1 MEAFASNAKGIS
13 MGLQITKP
21 ARAGEITLSFDPA
34 RTADDAH
41 LRFIGRLRSP
51 WARGNCPK
59 NLREARE
66 ATGTHDPR
74 EAFRVE
80 VDPPFRA
87 GLAGLQVGQPV
98 ILLYWTGAARRDMI
112 VLNPAHRDSPT
123 GVFALRAPSRPNPI
137 ALGVVRL
144 LAVDAEAG
152 VLTVDALDAFD
163 GTPLLDIKPWLHSVD
178 IPPAQS

>member
-1 MEAFASNAKGIS
+1 MEDFASNAKGIS

-21 ARAGEITLSFDPA
+21 ARAGEVALSFDPA

-51 WARGNCPK
+51 WSRGNCPK

-66 ATGTHDPR
+66 QGG
-74 EAFRVE
+74 EFRVE

-98 ILLYWTGAARRDMI
+98 ILLYWTGSARRDMI
-112 VLNPAHRDSPT
+112 VLHPTHREAPT

-137 ALGVVRL
+137 AVGVVRL
-144 LAVDAEAG
+144 LAVDAAAG

-178 IPPAQS
+178 IPPAQT

>member
-1 MEAFASNAKGIS
+1 MSDAPVD
-13 MGLQITKP
+13 KP
-21 ARAGEITLSFDPA
+21 ARRGEVALSFDPA
-34 RTADDAH
+34 RTADDAR

-51 WARGNCPK
+51 WSRGNCPK

-66 ATGTHDPR
+66 DSHEP

-80 VDPPFRA
+80 IDPPFRQ
-87 GLAGLQVGQPV
+87 GLTGLQAGQPV

-112 VLNPAHRDSPT
+112 VLHPAHREGPT

-137 ALGVVRL
+137 AVAVVRV
-144 LAVDAEAG
+144 LALDPVAG

-163 GTPLLDIKPWLHSVD
+163 GTPLLDVKPWLSSVD
-178 IPPAQS
+178 IPPAQT